1 MSILI
6 GADIVPTDSNRRYF
20 SSGDM
25 KSILGGDLIDFLEKA
40 TFRVFNLECPLV
52 DSKSQIQKAGP
63 ALMAPVSSIKGIKV
77 LGADLITLSNNHIM
91 DQGVNGLLSTLK
103 ILDEN
108 HISYLGVG
116 NDLIEAQRSFI
127 AYINKRKV
135 GFYACVEHEFSIADE
150 KNPGANPFDVL
161 ESFDHV
167 FCLKKQC
174 DSVIV
179 LYHGGKEHY
188 RYPSP
193 FLQRVCRKF
202 IESGADIVICQ
213 HSHCIGC
220 EEKYQNGLI
229 VYGQGNFIF
238 DSHNHPTSQTSLL
251 IQIDDEFNVEYVPLE
266 KFDCGVRLA
275 SEDSAKKILLDFFH
289 RSEQI
294 KNKVFLEDEYVK
306 FSKRMLNEYLL
317 MCSGYHHNV
326 LKRIVNKVFGYRFS
340 SYFALNYY
348 KKKELLAIR
357 NFVECEAHRELLVE
371 GLKNLHK

>member
-6 GADIVPTDSNRRYF
+6 GADIVPTESNRKYF

-25 KSILGGDLIDFLEKA
+25 KSILGSNLIDFLEKA

-63 ALMAPVSSIKGIKV
+63 ALMAPISSINGIKV
-77 LGADLITLSNNHIM
+77 LGVDLLTLANNHIM
-91 DQGVNGLLSTLK
+91 DQGEKGLLSTLNV
-103 ILDEN
+103 LDEN
-108 HISYLGVG
+108 DINYFGVG
-116 NDLIEAQRSFI
+116 SNLMEAQRSFI
-127 AYINKRKV
+127 TYINKRKI

-167 FCLKKQC
+167 SCLKKQC

-202 IESGADIVICQ
+202 IENGADIVICQ

-251 IQIDDEFNVEYVPLE
+251 MEIDDEFKVKYIPLE
-266 KFDCGVRLA
+266 KNDCGVRLA
-275 SEDSAKKILLDFFH
+275 SEDCAKKILSDFFS

-294 KNKVFLEDEYVK
+294 KKKGFLEDEYVK
-306 FSKRMLNEYLL
+306 FSKRMLKEYLL
-317 MCSGYHHNV
+317 MCSGYHHNF
-326 LKRIVNKVFGYRFS
+326 LKRIVNKIFGHKFT

-348 KKKELLAIR
+348 KKNELLAIR
-357 NFVECEAHRELLVE
+357 NFVECEAHRELLIT
-371 GLKNLHK
+371 GLKND